1 MRCKIPRFM
10 KKAGHD
16 KYIENAF
23 QEYWQTLEPALDP
36 PEMDDVG
43 YLQFLEWYIHDYPIA
58 GRAAR

>member
-1 MRCKIPRFM
+1 M